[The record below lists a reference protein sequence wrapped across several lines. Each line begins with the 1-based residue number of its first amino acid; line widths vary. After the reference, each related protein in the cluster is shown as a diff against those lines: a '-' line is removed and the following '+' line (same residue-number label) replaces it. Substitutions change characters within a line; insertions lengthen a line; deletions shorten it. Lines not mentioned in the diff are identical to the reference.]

1 MKFFVAVRRA
11 AGVVTFDF
19 VPSSLAPLHRRQ
31 VRVSLAAST
40 SSIDDGSRLPRCS
53 QVPTCRLVADAQQE
67 RSGANEGS
75 MQALARS
82 LAAYG
87 QKLEETPLSVPPSTT
102 SDLPNR
108 MALADLQRLLNP
120 RCVPHFEATART
132 GHGVFDS
139 PKSVVGQILARERG
153 ARAPTAE
160 CVPWCRKRRRHP
172 PVYAQANQRRCPFG
186 LRARCSRLRL
196 AMLFSGTMR
205 MRAGVYVRADDAIV
219 CERRGCLLRH
229 TDRPRRRRLRELLC
243 GREEGRTCY
252 FPVMGCRIRARDARQ
267 HVWHRW

>member
-1 MKFFVAVRRA
+1 MPVVDIGLNEVLLKVVYHGPGLSGRTTNLHYVWVRTHPEEDQTKFFVAVRRA

-40 SSIDDGSRLPRCS
+40 SSIDDGSRHRVLS
-53 QVPTCRLVADAQQE
+53 GADGVVFVADAQQE
-67 RSGANEGS
+67 RSEANEGS

-87 QKLEETPLSVPPSTT
+87 QKLEETPLVLQYNKC
-102 SDLPNR
+102 DLPNR

-139 PKSVVGQILARERG
+139 LKSVVGQILARERARGG
-153 ARAPTAE
+153 APYR
-160 CVPWCRKRRRHP
+160 
-172 PVYAQANQRRCPFG
+172 
-186 LRARCSRLRL
+186 
-196 AMLFSGTMR
+196 
-205 MRAGVYVRADDAIV
+205 
-219 CERRGCLLRH
+219 
-229 TDRPRRRRLRELLC
+229 
-243 GREEGRTCY
+243 
-252 FPVMGCRIRARDARQ
+252 
-267 HVWHRW
+267 